1 MGSVRANWS
10 AWVACGCCV
19 LLVGCHT
26 EQKTDSIDVSHDR
39 DKKDATS
46 YISPDSA
53 SLKMILVERSSLRA
67 LPFVI
72 DASGQL
78 QANANVVSR
87 ISSPLSGKVS
97 AVHASIGEHVK
108 AGQILASVT
117 SQEVGALITDF
128 FKAETELDSDLSKD
142 LLEIDCDVEQEQA
155 ELELSEKQYER
166 TKLLVDEK
174 ISSRAELE
182 RLRTVLDK
190 HKLTVAALERKR
202 VRLKEVTE
210 NKKRLGRSSLEQ
222 KLTLLGISKSTVES
236 ILNKKDVVNTIPI
249 RSSQSGFV
257 LERNVNV
264 GELIDPAKILFVVDD
279 IDNLW
284 LVADVFEQDVESVS
298 KGQSVE
304 FTVDSFPKEHFTGV
318 LDFVSGTINPETRT
332 LAIRATVT
340 NPHLKLKP
348 KMFARLKI
356 FTGNETVLAVP
367 KSAIQDAGSKK
378 VVYVQVAAGRFQ
390 ERPVQLGDE
399 ASGFIHVKEGLK
411 EGELIATKGAFN
423 LRSQI
428 LKQSR

>member
-1 MGSVRANWS
+1 MDHSRTNLSTWLV
-10 AWVACGCCV
+10 CGCC
-19 LLVGCHT
+19 LLFVGCHP
-26 EQKTDSIDVSHDR
+26 KHKNDSIDVSQDR
-39 DKKDATS
+39 DNKQNIS
-46 YISPDSA
+46 YVSPDSG
-53 SLKMILVERSSLRA
+53 SLKHIQVERSSLRS

-87 ISSPLSGKVS
+87 ISSPLSGKVKE
-97 AVHASIGEHVK
+97 VHATIGEHVK

-128 FKAETELDSDLSKD
+128 FKAETELESDLSRD
-142 LLEIDCDVEQEQA
+142 LLEIDYEVEQEQA

-166 TKLLVDEK
+166 TRVLVEEK

-190 HKLTVAALERKR
+190 HKLTVAALEKKR

-222 KLTLLGISKSTVES
+222 KLTLLGVAKSTVES

-249 RSSQSGFV
+249 RSPQSGFV

-264 GELIDPAKILFVVDD
+264 GELVDPAKILFVVDD

-284 LVADVFEQDVESVS
+284 LIADVFEQDVESVS
-298 KGQSVE
+298 KGQLVE
-304 FTVDSFPKEHFTGV
+304 FTVDSFPKERFTGA
-318 LDFVSGTINPETRT
+318 LDFVAGTINPETRT

-367 KSAIQDAGSKK
+367 KGAIQDAGSKK
-378 VVYVQVAAGRFQ
+378 VVYVQVAPGKFQ
-390 ERPVQLGDE
+390 ERPVKLGDE

-411 EGELIATKGAFN
+411 EGELIATKGAFS